1 MLSQLLLIIAIT
13 FAVFVLFFLFMGI
26 GYMVKKQPLKGSCG
40 GVANLMGD
48 EYCQFCGNDPNK
60 CDSLNN
66 DNNALNN
73 TQNEQTTKQSQQRQK
88 AKELGKA
95 V

>member
-1 MLSQLLLIIAIT
+1 MLSQLLPIIAIT

-60 CDSLNN
+60 CDSLN
-66 DNNALNN
+66 D

>member
-1 MLSQLLLIIAIT
+1 MNDVVAQFVPVFMIT
-13 FAVFVLFFLFMGI
+13 FGVFVLFFLFMGV
-26 GYMVKKQPLKGSCG
+26 GYLVKKQPLKGSCG

-60 CDSLNN
+60 CDSLTEDDKKAMLTNKSKL
-66 DNNALNN
+66 D
-73 TQNEQTTKQSQQRQK
+73 KI
-88 AKELGKA
+88 AKE